1 MYQKFVA
8 LAVLAM
14 LASIPMFTDDVLGHG
29 LGADQA
35 PPIDFAGMLV
45 TVSTMMDPSDIT
57 VGEVDRAN
65 LQIRFFDRGTDTCLL
80 YTSPSPRD

>member
-1 MYQKFVA
+1 M

-45 TVSTMMDPSDIT
+45 TVSTMMSPSDIT
-57 VGEVDRAN
+57 VG
-65 LQIRFFDRGTDTCLL
+65 
-80 YTSPSPRD
+80 